1 MPRQRMGFWLGFG
14 KHPRG
19 FLTAAWSVHSK
30 AGSKNPEFQI
40 PNQCSRKISDIPQHG
55 SRKTVTNFGTTI
67 FRHVQRGRTP
77 GCVDDLFLEGTKKS
91 SGWDCSDTQIPHSFI
106 NTGEVEKS
114 GSWKK
119 LNTPYRCCEDRHLLE
134 TIQLTF
140 ESVLNKQGRMITTI
154 PTWITFYSRW
164 LLHDQLMELWT
175 IKHMYGD
182 PSHWF
187 YSSRSVSNAFSLDIR

>member
-140 ESVLNKQGRMITTI
+140 GSVLNKQGRMITRI

-164 LLHDQLMELWT
+164 LLHDQLMELGT
-175 IKHMYGD
+175 IKHMYGN
-182 PSHWF
+182 PSHWL
-187 YSSRSVSNAFSLDIR
+187 YSSRSVSNVFPLDIR